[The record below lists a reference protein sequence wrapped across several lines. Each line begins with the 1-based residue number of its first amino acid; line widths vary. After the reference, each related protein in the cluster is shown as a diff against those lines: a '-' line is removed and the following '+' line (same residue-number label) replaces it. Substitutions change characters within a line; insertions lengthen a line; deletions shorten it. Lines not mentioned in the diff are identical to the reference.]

1 MNEENLAGEYTQEN
15 GPDRAKGTDSG
26 QTALI
31 LLIVVAVLASV
42 VMLFTD
48 SNNALKI
55 ALLAALWAAII
66 GFFLVY
72 RYRAQARD
80 ADARIELTRQLHA
93 AELEQVRAQGTSAVA
108 PVAAGDEGLNTQ
120 ILVELREE
128 IAGLR
133 AQLEELSGYRFDY
146 EPEAIRAEAKRIMEV
161 EARAANQRVAE
172 EMATEREERASREA
186 AAAPVTPEPVP
197 VVEPE
202 RPTPEPAPEPT
213 EARPETRDD
222 ETSGR
227 GLPTRE
233 PSANPFMPSRA
244 DTAEHK
250 IVPDTGEAPA
260 GGSHRRPT
268 GAPTREA
275 VAGRVGRQDYQ
286 QSSTNPLSAL
296 ITENSRRE
304 AESAQPEK
312 LAEPTRR
319 GGRRRRDENNTGVSV
334 ADLMKNL
341 KKDTSEGPSEDQV

>member
-1 MNEENLAGEYTQEN
+1 MNEENLAGEYTQDN
-15 GPDRAKGTDSG
+15 GQEQATGSGSG

-72 RYRAQARD
+72 RYRAQVKD
-80 ADARIELTRQLHA
+80 ADARIALTRQLHA
-93 AELEQVRAQGTSAVA
+93 AELEQARAQAA
-108 PVAAGDEGLNTQ
+108 PAANPAAAGDEGLNTQ

-172 EMATEREERASREA
+172 EMATEREASAARE
-186 AAAPVTPEPVP
+186 PEPV
-197 VVEPE
+197 V
-202 RPTPEPAPEPT
+202 PEPVAPEP
-213 EARPETRDD
+213 ETPRFPSAPADE

-227 GLPTRE
+227 GLPTRG
-233 PSANPFMPSRA
+233 PSASPVNPFTPSGA
-244 DTAEHK
+244 ETAEHGV
-250 IVPDTGEAPA
+250 VPDNGEAPA

-268 GAPTREA
+268 GAPSEEA
-275 VAGRVGRQDYQ
+275 VAGRVGRQDFR
-286 QSSTNPLSAL
+286 QSGTNPLSAL

-304 AESAQPEK
+304 AEKVEPA
-312 LAEPTRR
+312 PTRG

-341 KKDTSEGPSEDQV
+341 RKESSEGQE

>member
-1 MNEENLAGEYTQEN
+1 MNEENLAGEYTQDN
-15 GPDRAKGTDSG
+15 GQEQATGSGSG

-72 RYRAQARD
+72 RYRAQVKD
-80 ADARIELTRQLHA
+80 ADARIALTRQLHA
-93 AELEQVRAQGTSAVA
+93 AELEQARAQAA
-108 PVAAGDEGLNTQ
+108 PAANPAAAGDEGLNTQ

-172 EMATEREERASREA
+172 EMASEREARAAREPESVVPEPETPRA
-186 AAAPVTPEPVP
+186 ASAPVDE
-197 VVEPE
+197 
-202 RPTPEPAPEPT
+202 
-213 EARPETRDD
+213 

-227 GLPTRE
+227 GLPTRG
-233 PSANPFMPSRA
+233 PVSPANPFTPSGA
-244 DTAEHK
+244 ETAEHGV
-250 IVPDTGEAPA
+250 VPDNGEAPA

-268 GAPTREA
+268 GAPSEEA
-275 VAGRVGRQDYQ
+275 VAGRVGRQDFR
-286 QSSTNPLSAL
+286 QSGTNPLSAL

-304 AESAQPEK
+304 AEK
-312 LAEPTRR
+312 AEPAPTRG

-341 KKDTSEGPSEDQV
+341 RKESSEGQE

>member
-1 MNEENLAGEYTQEN
+1 MNEENLAGEYTQDN
-15 GPDRAKGTDSG
+15 GQEQATGSGSG

-72 RYRAQARD
+72 RYRAQVKD
-80 ADARIELTRQLHA
+80 ADARIALTRQLHA
-93 AELEQVRAQGTSAVA
+93 AELEQARAQAA
-108 PVAAGDEGLNTQ
+108 PAANPAAAGDEGLNTQ

-172 EMATEREERASREA
+172 EMASEREARAARE
-186 AAAPVTPEPVP
+186 PESVVPEPV
-197 VVEPE
+197 
-202 RPTPEPAPEPT
+202 APEP
-213 EARPETRDD
+213 EPVAPEPETPRAASAPVDE

-227 GLPTRE
+227 GLPTRG
-233 PSANPFMPSRA
+233 PVSPANPFTPSGA
-244 DTAEHK
+244 ETAEHGV
-250 IVPDTGEAPA
+250 VPDNGEAPA

-268 GAPTREA
+268 GAPSEEA
-275 VAGRVGRQDYQ
+275 VAGRVGRQDFR
-286 QSSTNPLSAL
+286 QSGTNPLSAL

-304 AESAQPEK
+304 AEK
-312 LAEPTRR
+312 AEPAPTRG
-319 GGRRRRDENNTGVSV
+319 GGRRRRDENHTGVSV

-341 KKDTSEGPSEDQV
+341 RKESSEGQE